1 MIIDTHAHYDDEAF
15 DTDREALLMSM
26 YDGGIEK
33 IVNVCA
39 SVGGFQDTVKLME
52 KYPFVYGAV
61 GIHPDD
67 ADKMTQETLDE
78 IRRLSHM
85 DKMVA
90 IGEIG
95 LDYYWHK
102 EEEEHQIQQKMFRA
116 QLDIARE
123 EKLPFMIHSREAAED
138 TLNIVREYMQGGM
151 YGGIIHCF
159 SYSREIAAEYLK
171 MGLYLGIGGV
181 VTFKNAKKLKETV
194 QYAPLSQLVLE
205 TDCPYMSPE
214 PNRGKRNS
222 SLNLPY
228 VAQAMRSSNSPLYLL
243 PATMPERSNTT
254 RRLSFTVSGTIPI
267 TMRCASPSTMA
278 VLPTPGSPVR
288 HGLFF
293 VRLLRI

>member
-39 SVGGFQDTVKLME
+39 SVGGFQDTVDLME
-52 KYPFVYGAV
+52 KYPFIYGAV
-61 GIHPDD
+61 GINPDD

-102 EEEEHQIQQKMFRA
+102 EEEEHQIQKKMFRA

-123 EKLPFMIHSREAAED
+123 EKLPFMIHSRDAAED
-138 TLNIVREYMQGGM
+138 TLRLGRVGDYDVCACIGAHVEHTAQIGRFHINSTSYKDGQFRIV
-151 YGGIIHCF
+151 
-159 SYSREIAAEYLK
+159 
-171 MGLYLGIGGV
+171 
-181 VTFKNAKKLKETV
+181 FK
-194 QYAPLSQLVLE
+194 
-205 TDCPYMSPE
+205 
-214 PNRGKRNS
+214 
-222 SLNLPY
+222 
-228 VAQAMRSSNSPLYLL
+228 LL
-243 PATMPERSNTT
+243 D
-254 RRLSFTVSGTIPI
+254 
-267 TMRCASPSTMA
+267 A
-278 VLPTPGSPVR
+278 VWE
-288 HGLFF
+288 
-293 VRLLRI
+293 

>member
-15 DTDREALLMSM
+15 DTDREALLTSM

-39 SVGGFQDTVKLME
+39 SVGSFQDTVDLME
-52 KYPFVYGAV
+52 KYPFIYGAV

-159 SYSREIAAEYLK
+159 SYSREIAAELSENGTVSGNRRCGYFQK
-171 MGLYLGIGGV
+171 CTKAEGSCGV
-181 VTFKNAKKLKETV
+181 CS
-194 QYAPLSQLVLE
+194 LSQIVLE

-228 VAQAMRSSNSPLYLL
+228 EL
-243 PATMPERSNTT
+243 
-254 RRLSFTVSGTIPI
+254 
-267 TMRCASPSTMA
+267 
-278 VLPTPGSPVR
+278 
-288 HGLFF
+288 
-293 VRLLRI
+293 RLLARSEGDHSGKSDTGDKTECSGAAGFIVN

>member
-123 EKLPFMIHSREAAED
+123 EKLPFMIHSREAAAFTENRRFSND
-138 TLNIVREYMQGGM
+138 TGRSGSHN
-151 YGGIIHCF
+151 
-159 SYSREIAAEYLK
+159 
-171 MGLYLGIGGV
+171 
-181 VTFKNAKKLKETV
+181 TFG
-194 QYAPLSQLVLE
+194 
-205 TDCPYMSPE
+205 C
-214 PNRGKRNS
+214 
-222 SLNLPY
+222 
-228 VAQAMRSSNSPLYLL
+228 
-243 PATMPERSNTT
+243 
-254 RRLSFTVSGTIPI
+254 
-267 TMRCASPSTMA
+267 
-278 VLPTPGSPVR
+278 R
-288 HGLFF
+288 HGGAWTQTAEGTLAVYDRHSCTYFTMDG
-293 VRLLRI
+293 